1 VLVSASAPTDRV
13 KRFTLAACIMGS
25 SVAMLDATIVNVAL
39 PAIGRDLGGG
49 LAVQQWV
56 VNAYALM
63 LGALI
68 LVGGSLGDVYGEKRI
83 FIVGLAGFGVASL
96 LCAAAPT
103 GVTLIV
109 ARAVQGAM
117 GALLTP
123 AALAVIIATF
133 ADDERGAAIGTWTAW
148 GGIAGIAGPLV
159 GGELVTVAGWRWIFL
174 VNVPLIAVTLLLII
188 RFVADSEEPRTRRHI
203 DTPGAVLAALGLGG
217 PVFALIEQPR
227 LGWTSPGVLVPFVL
241 GIGLLVAFV
250 MRERRARDPM
260 LPLGLFARHNFTVGN
275 IETLA
280 MYGGLS
286 ILFFLLSLFLQEVA
300 HWKPTA
306 VGLATV
312 PTTVVMF
319 IFSPRFGRLADRFG
333 PRLFMGAGPV
343 TCAVGMLLLLRLG
356 VHVSFLTEVL
366 PALLVFAFGLSMTVA
381 PLTATV
387 LAGVERTQAGIA
399 SAVNNAVARIAGLLG
414 VALLGPLIGA
424 RLSVSTFHLAL
435 GAAAALLVGAG
446 VLGGLLVRNPARVVL
461 AEECPGGQLVGV
473 TREAAGCGDAT
484 PPGSE
489 RALAAGAA

>member
-1 VLVSASAPTDRV
+1 VSPSQSSARV
-13 KRFTLAACIMGS
+13 KRFTLAACILGS

-49 LAVQQWV
+49 LTVQQWV

-68 LVGGSLGDVYGEKRI
+68 LVGGSLGDVFGEKRI
-83 FIVGLAGFGVASL
+83 FTLGVGGFGAASL
-96 LCAAAPT
+96 LCAVAPS
-103 GVTLIV
+103 GVTLII
-109 ARAVQGAM
+109 ARAVQGTM

-174 VNVPLIAVTLLLII
+174 VNVPLIAVTLTLIV
-188 RFVADSEEPRTRRHI
+188 RFVPLSEEHRSRHI

-227 LGWTSPGVLVPFVL
+227 LGWVSPGVLGPLLL
-241 GIGLLVAFV
+241 GVAMLVAFV
-250 MRERRARDPM
+250 VRERRARDPM
-260 LPLGLFARHNFTVGN
+260 LPLGLFARHNFAVGN
-275 IETLA
+275 VETLA
-280 MYGGLS
+280 MYGGLA

-300 HWKPTA
+300 HWKPTEA
-306 VGLATV
+306 GLATL

-319 IFSPRFGRLADRFG
+319 ALSRRFGRLADRYG
-333 PRLFMGAGPV
+333 PRLFMGAGPLI
-343 TCAVGMLLLLRLG
+343 CALGMALLLRLG
-356 VHVSFLTEVL
+356 TRVSFVSDIL
-366 PALLVFAFGLSMTVA
+366 PALVVFALGLSMTVA

-387 LAGVERTQAGIA
+387 LAGVERAQAGIA

-435 GAAAALLVGAG
+435 GAAAALLAAAG
-446 VLGGLLVRNPARVVL
+446 LLGGLLVRNPARVVR
-461 AEECPGGQLVGV
+461 AEDCPGGQLAGV
-473 TREAAGCGDAT
+473 TREAAGCGEGDGARVAK
-484 PPGSE
+484 P
-489 RALAAGAA
+489 LAAEAA